1 MKILYVATVSGTMDF
16 FTSIITEL
24 TKDGN
29 KVDIA
34 CNLKNWPLAPVY
46 NELEVKT
53 FDLSCNRSLSL
64 RDLKLTV
71 KELKDIISGGD
82 YDIVHTH
89 TPIASACARIA
100 CRKYRKKGLKVVY
113 TAHGFHFYKGAPI
126 KNWLMYFPIEWL
138 CSFFTDELIT
148 INEEDYRFAKKRL
161 HAKKCDLVN
170 GVGID
175 ASAFRRDVVAR
186 KDKRKELGLSDN
198 DTVILSVGNLN
209 ENKNHLTLIKAVESL
224 DNSNIKLLVAGVGE
238 KEEEYQSYIDRNSLA
253 DRVRLI
259 GYRNDMKD
267 LYSCAD
273 IYIHPSRREGLSV
286 SAMEACAAGLPV
298 IASNVRG
305 LRDIVDN
312 GKGGILCD
320 PENSAEFA
328 AAIKRLHETPELVET
343 FSKYNIK
350 KAKTYDLSVIN
361 GRVFDI
367 YKDIVS

>member
-1 MKILYVATVSGTMDF
+1 MNILYVASVAGTMDF
-16 FTSIITEL
+16 FTAIIPEL
-24 TKDGN
+24 IQKGN
-29 KVDIA
+29 IVDVA
-34 CNLKNWPLAPVY
+34 CNLNRSPISPVFS
-46 NELEVKT
+46 ESGCRV
-53 FDLSCNRSLSL
+53 FGLSCERSLSPKV
-64 RDLKLTV
+64 LKATI
-71 KELKDIISGGD
+71 KEIKDIISGGD

-126 KNWLMYFPIEWL
+126 KNWLIYFPIEWL

-175 ASAFRRDVVAR
+175 ASVFRRDVVAR
-186 KDKRKELGLSDN
+186 KSKRKELGLSDN
-198 DTVILSVGNLN
+198 DTVILSVGDLN

-224 DNSNIKLLVAGVGE
+224 DNSNIKLLIAGVGE
-238 KEEEYQSYIDRNSLA
+238 RTEEYQSYIDRNSLA

-273 IYIHPSRREGLSV
+273 IYVHPSRREGLSV

-298 IASNVRG
+298 IASCVRG
-305 LRDIVDN
+305 LRDIIDD

-328 AAIKRLHETPELVET
+328 AAIKSLHETPELVET
-343 FSKYNIK
+343 FSKYNIE